1 MNTTTLNETS
11 GETAPV
17 LIITRHF
24 NAAPSR
30 VFDAWTDT
38 DIIARWIG
46 PKGLNA
52 IIDAHDPRVDGIYR
66 FIMKGAE
73 SSHTTRGTFL
83 EVDPPKRLVFTWAW
97 EEGSYADIETL
108 VELDFR
114 PSGEGTELTLTQRRF
129 TSEEMRDEHNG
140 GWTSCLDCL
149 EEMLAS

>member
-1 MNTTTLNETS
+1 MNATALNETS

-38 DIIARWIG
+38 DIITRWMG

-66 FIMKGAE
+66 FIMKVAE
-73 SSHTTRGTFL
+73 STHTTRDIFL
-83 EVDPPKRLVFTWAW
+83 EVDPPRRLVFTKA
-97 EEGSYADIETL
+97 
-108 VELDFR
+108 
-114 PSGEGTELTLTQRRF
+114 
-129 TSEEMRDEHNG
+129 
-140 GWTSCLDCL
+140 
-149 EEMLAS
+149 

>member
-1 MNTTTLNETS
+1 MNATTLNETP

-24 NAAPSR
+24 NAVPSR
-30 VFDAWTDT
+30 VFNAWTDT
-38 DIIARWIG
+38 DIITRWMG
-46 PKGLNA
+46 LKGLNA

-73 SSHTTRGTFL
+73 STHKTRGIFL
-83 EVDPPKRLVFTWAW
+83 EVDLPRRLVFTRAW
-97 EEGSYADIETL
+97 EEGGCADIETL

-114 PSGEGTELTLTQRRF
+114 PSGEGTELTLTQRPF
-129 TSEEMRDEHNG
+129 NSEEMRDEHNG
-140 GWTSCLDCL
+140 VWTNCLDCL

>member
-1 MNTTTLNETS
+1 LNATTLNETS

-38 DIIARWIG
+38 DMIARWMG
-46 PKGLNA
+46 SRGLNA

-97 EEGSYADIETL
+97 GEGGYADIGTL

-114 PSGEGTELTLTQRRF
+114 PSGERTGLTLTERRF
-129 TSEEMRDEHNG
+129 TSEEMRDEHSG